1 MRRISDIFL
10 TPQQLIERAREARR
24 KADKLAGSKR
34 ERALEEARQDET
46 MAELKRFVG
55 DAENAAPSR

>member
-1 MRRISDIFL
+1 MRRIPDIFL
-10 TPQQLIERAREARR
+10 TSQQLIERAREARR

-34 ERALEEARQDET
+34 ERALAEARQDET